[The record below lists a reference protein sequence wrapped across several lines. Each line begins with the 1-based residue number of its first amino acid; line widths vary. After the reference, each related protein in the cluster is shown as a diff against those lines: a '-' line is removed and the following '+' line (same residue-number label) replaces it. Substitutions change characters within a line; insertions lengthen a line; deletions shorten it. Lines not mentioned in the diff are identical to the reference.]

1 MKKFMKAIAF
11 ATVMCMLL
19 SVAAF
24 AASNA
29 EIATAGTV
37 NIIVEGATASTPI
50 AFVVTDT
57 TVTEAANITSANIKD
72 VAQTE
77 TTASGTASIA
87 LGTGG
92 LDTVNVFYGYEG
104 ATLNGE
110 PSALMLSAALEVE
123 VYDTVVIKNL
133 DIITEQEISE
143 YIASNPGAAI
153 AATDTDNATALVFEI
168 DIDANGKTVTDMIWS
183 IRHSGANRVAYV
195 DADTDI
201 FTVLDGTVKYALAFS
216 NGNRT
221 EGGIAEVTIEG
232 LEAIVKLS
240 DGSEIFSEEEPF
252 DQLAEQ
258 KQQPAES
265 EEN

>member
-24 AASNA
+24 ADSSA

-77 TTASGTASIA
+77 TTPSGTASIA

-92 LDTVNVFYGYEG
+92 LDTVNVFYGYQ
-104 ATLNGE
+104 NVGE
-110 PSALMLSAALEVE
+110 KALKLSAALEVE
-123 VYDTVVIKNL
+123 VDDTVVIKNL
-133 DIITEQEISE
+133 NIITESDISE
-143 YIASNPGAAI
+143 YIAANPGAEI

-183 IRHSGANRVAYV
+183 IRHSIHRTFRNPNRY
-195 DADTDI
+195 
-201 FTVLDGTVKYALAFS
+201 LCSSRWYC
-216 NGNRT
+216 
-221 EGGIAEVTIEG
+221 
-232 LEAIVKLS
+232 
-240 DGSEIFSEEEPF
+240 
-252 DQLAEQ
+252 
-258 KQQPAES
+258 
-265 EEN
+265 